1 MTGIYAA
8 EIIISLVLI
17 GIVLLQA
24 KGAHG
29 ARGLFGGTES
39 GGFRTRRG
47 LEQTIFRLTIIL
59 AVLYVAVS
67 TVSTSMG

>member
-1 MTGIYAA
+1 MIYAA
-8 EIIISLVLI
+8 EIIISIVLI
-17 GIVLLQA
+17 GIILLQS

-47 LEQTIFRLTIIL
+47 LEQTIFKLTIIL
-59 AVLYVAVS
+59 AVIYVAVS
-67 TVSTSMG
+67 TVSTGMG